1 MCSPFWRLERKLTE
15 LAGHFGVP
23 QSDRFQALVMLSKV
37 FARKVPCV
45 GPNSIRT
52 VGTVLWLQSQCSG
65 GHTLLLHEV
74 ASVVNSSVG
83 DISKQAYRLRQLLG
97 QNNMKCPKAA
107 LCARLSSLSR
117 RILEHL
123 DASLTAFIALN
134 LPLVSVDVVK
144 LGIKK
149 SIDRACDFVAIVS
162 CDEGT
167 SPSGLATAIT
177 FLSCSIAALNQP
189 SYVSFARAAAVRLA
203 NRKKRS
209 LRSTLMPLLRQPW
222 GISIQQCAGIAG
234 VSSCTATC
242 RLKHLEQAF
251 DDTVARYF
259 VSLFP
264 SEGFFTSEKNNVSPA
279 ALVDSRHDHVHIV
292 DGADATQAASC
303 NAVMRKRKERVA
315 APITLYNRIPI
326 VLEVWPLF

>member
-117 RILEHL
+117 RILEHM
-123 DASLTAFIALN
+123 DASLKHCFH
-134 LPLVSVDVVK
+134 
-144 LGIKK
+144 
-149 SIDRACDFVAIVS
+149 
-162 CDEGT
+162 
-167 SPSGLATAIT
+167 
-177 FLSCSIAALNQP
+177 
-189 SYVSFARAAAVRLA
+189 
-203 NRKKRS
+203 RS
-209 LRSTLMPLLRQPW
+209 
-222 GISIQQCAGIAG
+222 
-234 VSSCTATC
+234 
-242 RLKHLEQAF
+242 
-251 DDTVARYF
+251 
-259 VSLFP
+259 
-264 SEGFFTSEKNNVSPA
+264 
-279 ALVDSRHDHVHIV
+279 
-292 DGADATQAASC
+292 
-303 NAVMRKRKERVA
+303 
-315 APITLYNRIPI
+315 
-326 VLEVWPLF
+326 